1 MMAKFFNLSNR
12 HAYEP
17 IIVPE
22 HLFPVSVINKLQ
34 VKLWIHIAIKP
45 AYYEL
50 WYKNLKEII
59 NFNIYNSFKS

>member
-1 MMAKFFNLSNR
+1 MAKFFNLSNR
-12 HAYEP
+12 HACEP
-17 IIVPE
+17 KIVPE

-34 VKLWIHIAIKP
+34 VTIWIHIAIKP

-59 NFNIYNSFKS
+59 KFNIDNAFKS